1 MSETLPHIITEQQCD
16 PHHCHCFKIQKFDRD
31 MEKQLFNDGFII
43 PLLELNH
50 GQIYSFEKKIN
61 EYTQIHIKIMPSGVI
76 EVENE
81 YPSSY
86 PIEHLDSTYCYSGH
100 KEIEKIL
107 NHYQIPYTRKS
118 NIPITCI
125 DRIIIKCKNPI
136 HWSII
141 MVLALFAAAMVVLIA
156 VSTSKRK

>member
-1 MSETLPHIITEQQCD
+1 
-16 PHHCHCFKIQKFDRD
+16 
-31 MEKQLFNDGFII
+31 MEKQLLNDGFII

-50 GQIYSFEKKIN
+50 GQIYSFQKKIN
-61 EYTQIHIKIMPSGVI
+61 EYAQIHIKIMPSGVI

-136 HWSII
+136 HWSI
-141 MVLALFAAAMVVLIA
+141 MVSLGIIFI
-156 VSTSKRK
+156 